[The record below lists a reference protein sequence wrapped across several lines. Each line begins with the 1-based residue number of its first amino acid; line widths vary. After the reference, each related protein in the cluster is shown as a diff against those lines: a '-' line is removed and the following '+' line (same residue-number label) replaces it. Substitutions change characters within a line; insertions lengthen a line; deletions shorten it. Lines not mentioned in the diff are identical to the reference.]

1 LDLKGGRAKEV
12 ESIVPLVSTIWLTNP
27 KTPLKV
33 LEKVRD
39 FPFFSDYIY
48 DKGNITEVIAN

>member
-1 LDLKGGRAKEV
+1 
-12 ESIVPLVSTIWLTNP
+12 LTNLENP
-27 KTPLKV
+27 PKV

-48 DKGNITEVIAN
+48 TKVIANW